1 MSCQAVESSR
11 SEAIMAER
19 REFELYSWINGQ
31 LMEKSKISLY
41 VKSGQKIMC
50 GANATEFK
58 ES

>member
-1 MSCQAVESSR
+1 
-11 SEAIMAER
+11 MAER

-41 VKSGQKIMC
+41 VKSGQKITY
-50 GANATEFK
+50 GTDTTEFK